1 MGCNGAASAVN
12 EEKREQIRQHYGET
26 ARTSCS
32 CGTTQSN
39 IYAPEQIATLPPEAI
54 KASRGCADPHAAAAL
69 QAGER
74 VLDLGSGGGIDALL
88 AAREV
93 GETGSV
99 VGVDMTEDMLEL
111 ARRNAQAGGF
121 ENVEFRHGYIEDLSS
136 ADIQDGD
143 FDAVISN
150 CVINLSTD
158 KPAVLREA
166 FRALRPGGRFVVA
179 DVVGQK
185 RIDENTARRL
195 GNFLGCVSGVLHT
208 DDYKALLG
216 EVGFSAVEIQVQT
229 LYTAERLRER
239 AVRKGYEDQL
249 AAMDLDAAADAAA
262 GCIVIAHKA

>member
-1 MGCNGAASAVN
+1 MGCGKTDSTVN

-69 QAGER
+69 KPGER

-93 GETGSV
+93 GASGSV

-121 ENVEFRHGYIEDLSS
+121 ANVEFRHGYIEDLSS
-136 ADIQDGD
+136 ADIQNED
-143 FDAVISN
+143 FDVVISN

-166 FRALRPGGRFVVA
+166 YRVLRPGGRFVVA

-185 RIDENTARRL
+185 RIDEDTARRL
-195 GNFLGCVSGVLHT
+195 GNFLGCVSGILQA
-208 DDYKALLG
+208 DDYKALLV

-229 LYTAERLRER
+229 LYTEYLLRQR
-239 AVRKGYEDQL
+239 AFYKGYEDQL
-249 AAMDLDAAADAAA
+249 VAMDLDSAADAAA
-262 GCIVIAHKA
+262 GCIVIARKA